1 MGNLFTFIA
10 SVSLAAGMLTYVATM
25 AAAMRLLRDESR

>member
-10 SVSLAAGMLTYVATM
+10 SVSLAAGMLTYWRRWRRRSACC
-25 AAAMRLLRDESR
+25 RDESR